1 MMWSRILDWLACP
14 VCHNHLHLESFD
26 EIHVE
31 LAPEHTSLAK
41 QRNLLDEEFNRYITS
56 GALLCNSCRG
66 LYPIVH
72 GLPVLVPYT
81 TPIHTEFASIFADRL
96 GELAGYRAPAVQPV
110 PGEQFVMSSFS
121 SEWIGYNYDGVI
133 WDLSYEDHEKR
144 FLAEVGPAAAAH
156 GRGGLFVEIG
166 CGMGLTSFF
175 ASRNMLCDAL
185 GVDLS
190 LAVLRASQQF
200 KTDPF
205 LHFVQ
210 GSAFYLPIR
219 RSLASVMY
227 SHGVLHHTY
236 STAKAVA
243 SVAQHCQEGG
253 WLYLWLYGSGSKK
266 GSPARRIAY
275 LLEEA
280 LRPVIARNL
289 ASLPSRAALA
299 AMAYGYRLV
308 NALHRFRDSSVEKY
322 DYDKALHAARDRFTP
337 LYAHRQDFAEVASW
351 LTALGFEDVEEVD
364 WRTMPTA
371 NQDNYRRN
379 TGVRGKRARA

>member
-1 MMWSRILDWLACP
+1 MDY
-14 VCHNHLHLESFD
+14 D
-26 EIHVE
+26 
-31 LAPEHTSLAK
+31 
-41 QRNLLDEEFNRYITS
+41 
-56 GALLCNSCRG
+56 
-66 LYPIVH
+66 
-72 GLPVLVPYT
+72 
-81 TPIHTEFASIFADRL
+81 
-96 GELAGYRAPAVQPV
+96 
-110 PGEQFVMSSFS
+110 
-121 SEWIGYNYDGVI
+121 YDGVI

-144 FLAEVGPAAAAH
+144 FLAEIGSAATAH
-156 GRGGLFVEIG
+156 GRGGRFVEIG

-175 ASRNMLCDAL
+175 ASKNMQCDAL

-190 LAVLRASQQF
+190 LAVLQASQHF

-243 SVAQHCQEGG
+243 SVAQHVQEDG

-275 LLEEA
+275 MLEEA
-280 LRPVIARNL
+280 LRPMIARNL
-289 ASLPSRAALA
+289 ASVPSRAILA

-308 NALHRFRDSSVEKY
+308 NAFHRSRDSSVEKY
-322 DYDKALHAARDRFTP
+322 DYARALHAARDRFTP
-337 LYAHRQDFAEVASW
+337 IYAHRQDFAEVASW
-351 LTALGFEDVEEVD
+351 LRALGFENVEEVD
-364 WRTMPTA
+364 WQTMPTA

-379 TGVRGKRARA
+379 TGVRGKRAEIAHRTPLELHLRGRERIVVRSRSIRLRARRRDVRSQDRWSLVPLEAGHPKRFRRGSRIRHLRCTRHSPKPSLFGRTASDHEPPITDMPRSTIVS